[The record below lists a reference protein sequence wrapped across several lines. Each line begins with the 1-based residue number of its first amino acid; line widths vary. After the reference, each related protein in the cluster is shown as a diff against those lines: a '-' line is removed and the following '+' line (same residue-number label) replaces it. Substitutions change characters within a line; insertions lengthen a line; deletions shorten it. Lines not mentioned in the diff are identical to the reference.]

1 MDQEAVFLTILGV
14 GLVTYLP
21 RVLPVVLLSSKS
33 IPPILESWLQ
43 LVPVAVLAAL
53 VAPSLLVED
62 AQLALHYDNLFL
74 WASFPT
80 LFVAWHTKS
89 LFASV
94 VVGMSVVALARALL
108 G

>member
-1 MDQEAVFLTILGV
+1 MDQEAVFLTILGM

-62 AQLALHYDNLFL
+62 AQLALHSDNLFL

>member
-1 MDQEAVFLTILGV
+1 MDQEAVFLTILGM

-21 RVLPVVLLSSKS
+21 RVLPVVLLSTKS
-33 IPPILESWLQ
+33 IPPVLKLWLR
-43 LVPVAVLAAL
+43 LVPMAVLAAL

-62 AQLALHYDNLFL
+62 AQLALHSGNLFL

-80 LFVAWHTKS
+80 LFVAWRTKN
-89 LFASV
+89 LFVSV
-94 VVGMSVVALARALL
+94 VVGMGAVALARVLL

>member
-1 MDQEAVFLTILGV
+1 MDQEAVFLTILGM

-33 IPPILESWLQ
+33 IPPALKSWLQ
-43 LVPVAVLAAL
+43 LVPVAVLAGL

-62 AQLALHYDNLFL
+62 AQLALHSENFFL

-94 VVGMSVVALARALL
+94 VVGMSVVALARAVL

>member
-1 MDQEAVFLTILGV
+1 MDQEAVFLTILGM

-62 AQLALHYDNLFL
+62 AQLALHSDNLFL

-80 LFVAWHTKS
+80 LFVAWRTKN